1 MRVRPWLFT
10 AGLVAC
16 GGGSGDELRFNSDD
30 QVTVAIVA
38 GSETGDDVATDLH
51 STTGSV
57 TVGTGTVS
65 PGSGP
70 VGTVHTVTIRVA
82 DDYVDSISSAGVI
95 TDAGDRGVEEVSLV
109 QDSADHGLWWREVT
123 SVGVEGEERTDTFTF
138 ALYTPAPDTDT
149 NGILPNGILQ

>member
-1 MRVRPWLFT
+1 MLV
-10 AGLVAC
+10 AGVAAC
-16 GGGSGDELRFNSDD
+16 GGGSEDVRFNADD
-30 QVTVAIVA
+30 QVTIEVVA
-38 GSETGDDVATDLH
+38 GAELGDDVTVDLH

-57 TVGTGTVS
+57 TVGTATVS

-82 DDYVDSISSAGVI
+82 EEFVDSIASTGVI
-95 TDAGDRGVEEVSLV
+95 TDAGERGVEEVSLV
-109 QDSADHGLWWREVT
+109 QDSADHGLWWREIT

-149 NGILPNGILQ
+149 NGILPNGGS